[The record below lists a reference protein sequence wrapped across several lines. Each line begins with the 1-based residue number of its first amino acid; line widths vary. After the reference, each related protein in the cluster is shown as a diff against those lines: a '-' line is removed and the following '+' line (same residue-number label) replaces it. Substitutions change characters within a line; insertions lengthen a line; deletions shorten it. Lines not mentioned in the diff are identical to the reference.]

1 MKGIESVYFQIISYT
16 GAAKSCFVEAINE
29 AEQGNFERA
38 EELLCEGDQNFNEG
52 HHAHFGLLQK
62 EAQQE
67 HVEIRLLLLHAED
80 QMMAAETIRILAE
93 KFIQIHKELK
103 KGGKND

>member
-1 MKGIESVYFQIISYT
+1 MKGIESVCFQIISYT

-52 HHAHFGLLQK
+52 HHAHFGLLQN
-62 EAQQE
+62 
-67 HVEIRLLLLHAED
+67 VEIRLLLLHAED

>member
-1 MKGIESVYFQIISYT
+1 MKGIESVCFQIISYT

-52 HHAHFGLLQK
+52 HHAHQNVSSGYESTGSCK
-62 EAQQE
+62 
-67 HVEIRLLLLHAED
+67 D
-80 QMMAAETIRILAE
+80 W
-93 KFIQIHKELK
+93 
-103 KGGKND
+103 

>member
-1 MKGIESVYFQIISYT
+1 M
-16 GAAKSCFVEAINE
+16 EAINE

>member
-1 MKGIESVYFQIISYT
+1 M
-16 GAAKSCFVEAINE
+16 
-29 AEQGNFERA
+29 
-38 EELLCEGDQNFNEG
+38 
-52 HHAHFGLLQK
+52 HGLLQK